1 MPGSFWVRILAA
13 ILLAWLPAAAA
24 RIPHR
29 YIVELDTAPVAEA
42 VARFSPRR
50 SLRSSEA
57 QAHRSRI
64 RSEQAALKRQL
75 EARKVR
81 VLDSVDT
88 VANALFIDV
97 PDDDVS
103 LLSSLPGIKR
113 LSPVRTVRML
123 LDHAVKLTGA
133 VAAWN
138 QLGQEH
144 AGEGVKIAI
153 IDSGIDP
160 THPGLQPGGLA
171 APEGYPKVGSDADLP
186 YTNGKIIVAR
196 SYVSLLASRDPDYSP
211 RDHVGHGTALAMAAA
226 GIPNAGPLGTISGV
240 APRAYLGNYKI
251 FGTPGFNDNATND
264 AILKALDDAVA
275 DGMDI
280 INLSLGDDFASRLSD
295 DIEVQAVERASQAGV
310 IVVAAAGNSGPELN
324 TISSPATAP
333 SVISVGAS
341 TNDRTYAFSVE
352 VAGIGKFVALAG
364 DGPAPT
370 SPVAAPLADVAPL
383 DGSGRACDSLP
394 PKSLENR
401 IALILRG
408 NCTFELKL
416 IHAQQAGAVA
426 AVVYAAPDSPDPV
439 SMAVGAATLPA
450 LMVSNADGRKMQQA
464 AATQPPP
471 VATLRFTRDLVPIE
485 GNRLASF
492 SAAGPNVDLSIKPDL
507 LATGTDLYIATQ
519 SLDPRGD
526 MYDPSGYALVD
537 GTSFSAP
544 LVAGAAAVVKSARP
558 GLTVDQ
564 YRSLLINTAQPVTT
578 STGETAPVQRT
589 GAGVLDVGAAL
600 RSTAALSPVSLS
612 FGAGGPAISAEASLT
627 ITNLGETSEMFTIS
641 VAPLNT
647 VAAPTVALNT
657 LEIPPHSSA
666 AVPVTWNA
674 SSLTPGAYDGFLTVT
689 GVTSGAVLRAPYWYA
704 STDGVPATIH
714 IMDSIDSARRGS
726 LQKDAILFR
735 VTDVAGVPVAG
746 VAPVVTVLSG
756 GGAIRRVVSY
766 DSQTPGLFGVDVILG
781 ATPGL
786 NVIRIQVGSVTA
798 DVTIQGL

>member
-1 MPGSFWVRILAA
+1 MKGSFWVRILVAV
-13 ILLAWLPAAAA
+13 LLAWLPAAAA
-24 RIPHR
+24 RVPRR
-29 YIVELDTAPVAEA
+29 YIVELDAAPVAEA
-42 VARFSPRR
+42 VTRLSPRR
-50 SLRSSEA
+50 SLKSAEA
-57 QAHRSRI
+57 QTHRI
-64 RSEQAALKRQL
+64 RIRGEQTVLKRRL

-88 VANALFIDV
+88 IANALFVDV
-97 PDDDVS
+97 PNDDVS
-103 LLSSLPGIKR
+103 LLSSLPGVKR
-113 LSPVRTVRML
+113 VLPVRTFRML
-123 LDHAVKLTGA
+123 LDHAVQLTGA

-138 QLGQEH
+138 QVGQEH
-144 AGEGVKIAI
+144 AGEGMKIAI

-160 THPGLQPGGLA
+160 THPGLQPGGLV
-171 APEGYPKVGSDADLP
+171 APSDYPKVNSDADLP

-196 SYVSLLASRDPDYSP
+196 SYVGLLAYRDPDYSP

-226 GIPNAGPLGTISGV
+226 GIPNSGPLGTISGV

-251 FGTPGFNDNATND
+251 FGTPGFNDNTTND

-295 DIEVQAVERASQAGV
+295 DIEVQAVERATQAGV
-310 IVVAAAGNSGPELN
+310 IVVAAAGNSGPALN

-333 SVISVGAS
+333 TVISVGAS
-341 TNDRTYAFSVE
+341 TNERTYAFSVE
-352 VAGIGKFVALAG
+352 VAGLAKFVALPG

-370 SPVAAPLADVAPL
+370 SPVTAPVADVAPL

-408 NCTFELKL
+408 GCTFELKL
-416 IHAQQAGAVA
+416 IHAQQAGAVGA
-426 AVVYAAPDSPDPV
+426 IVYAAPDSPDPV
-439 SMAVGAATLPA
+439 AMAVGAATLPA
-450 LMVSNADGRKMQQA
+450 LMVSNADGVRIQQA

-471 VATLRFTRDLVPIE
+471 VATLRFTRDLVPLE
-485 GNRLASF
+485 GNRLAGF

-526 MYDPSGYALVD
+526 MYDPTGYALVD

-544 LVAGAAAVVKSARP
+544 LVAGAAAVLKSARP
-558 GLTVDQ
+558 GLSVDQ

-578 STGETAPVQRT
+578 LSGETAPVQRT

-612 FGAGGPAISAEASLT
+612 FGAGGAAISAEKSLT
-627 ITNLGETSEMFTIS
+627 VTNLGESPEMFTIS
-641 VAPLNT
+641 VAPSNGM
-647 VAAPTVALNT
+647 AAPAVAVSTV
-657 LEIPPHSSA
+657 EIAPHASA
-666 AVPVTWNA
+666 QVPVMWTA
-674 SSLTPGAYDGFLTVT
+674 SSLTPGAYDGFLTVR
-689 GVTSGAVLRAPYWYA
+689 GVASGTVLRVPYWYG
-704 STDGVPATIH
+704 STDGAPAAIH
-714 IMDSIDSARRGS
+714 IMDSLDSARRGS
-726 LQKDAILFR
+726 LQRDAILFR
-735 VTDVAGVPVAG
+735 VTDVAGVPVAN
-746 VAPVVTVLSG
+746 VDPIVTVLSG
-756 GGAIRRVVSY
+756 GGVVRRVVSY

-781 ATPGL
+781 AAPGL
-786 NVIRIQVGSVTA
+786 NVVRIQVGNVTV